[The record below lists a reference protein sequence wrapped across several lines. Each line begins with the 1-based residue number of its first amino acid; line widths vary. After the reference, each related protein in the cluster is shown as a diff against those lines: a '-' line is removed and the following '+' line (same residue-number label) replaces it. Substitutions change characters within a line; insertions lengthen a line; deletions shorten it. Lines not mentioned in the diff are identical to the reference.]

1 MPQTSGLQN
10 IQTKEWENWSTD
22 HSTIIAGDFNVL
34 PSVMCRKTRQKI
46 SNKTEAMNNSINQLE
61 EGNRGWDGWLASQI
75 HWARTWA
82 NSLGDGEGREA
93 WCVALHGVTKS
104 QTKLGNWTTT
114 TSTQL
119 NRRIHISQVQM
130 KYFEG

>member
-10 IQTKEWENWSTD
+10 IQSKRWENWATD

-34 PSVMCRKTRQKI
+34 PSVMGRKTRQKI

-61 EGNRGWDGWLASQI
+61 EGNRGWDVWLASQI
-75 HWARTWA
+75 HWAWTWA
-82 NSLGDGEGREA
+82 NSRRWWGKGSLMCCTPWGCKELDKT
-93 WCVALHGVTKS
+93 WQLK
-104 QTKLGNWTTT
+104 TT

-119 NRRIHISQVQM
+119 NKRIHISQLQM